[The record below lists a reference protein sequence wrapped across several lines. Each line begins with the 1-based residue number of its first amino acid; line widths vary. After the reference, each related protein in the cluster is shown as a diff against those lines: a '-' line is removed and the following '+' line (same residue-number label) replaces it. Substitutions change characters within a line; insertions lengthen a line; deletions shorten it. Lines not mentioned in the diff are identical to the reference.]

1 MPYSVVRGEQQNRH
15 RSSGGLQVRID
26 NEKFPVWAESKEGEM
41 EDFTP
46 PVKRVRDFEK
56 LFTSKA
62 RRRVQSPAETYEY
75 KKTSG
80 SSDGAKTYDTT
91 AV

>member
-1 MPYSVVRGEQQNRH
+1 V
-15 RSSGGLQVRID
+15 
-26 NEKFPVWAESKEGEM
+26 

-46 PVKRVRDFEK
+46 PPKRARNFEK
-56 LFTSKA
+56 LFITKA
-62 RRRVQSPAETYEY
+62 HRRVQSPAETHEY

-91 AV
+91 AT

>member
-1 MPYSVVRGEQQNRH
+1 
-15 RSSGGLQVRID
+15 
-26 NEKFPVWAESKEGEM
+26 M

-46 PVKRVRDFEK
+46 PLKRVRNVEK
-56 LFTSKA
+56 LFTTKA
-62 RRRVQSPAETYEY
+62 QRRVQSPAETHEY

-91 AV
+91 AT

>member
-1 MPYSVVRGEQQNRH
+1 MP
-15 RSSGGLQVRID
+15 
-26 NEKFPVWAESKEGEM
+26 
-41 EDFTP
+41 P
-46 PVKRVRDFEK
+46 PKRTTSFEK
-56 LFTSKA
+56 LFTTKA
-62 RRRVQSPAETYEY
+62 HRKVQTPAETHEY